1 MKGRALRLL
10 PKKEQI
16 LELAKERWRYD
27 QIRFGNPK
35 LAEIEPEY
43 EELLE
48 SGYIA
53 MARNELMYSE
63 KRKYAKWLESE
74 DSELETVYEIPF
86 NVEEALKTGFCIL
99 GNKGSG
105 KTNLAKHLVRKLIE
119 NGIIVYVLD
128 SSKAWIKK
136 PTPIAD
142 YFTVLPYGTQR
153 FQWEP
158 KPYVFDLSLL
168 PIPLKIKFVN
178 LFCKTLLNAHIQGFN
193 QWELVLFEEAHLIF
207 PNGSLRRL
215 KRYAE
220 AVTFATV
227 GRNYKLSFGFITQ
240 FPANVDKLLVKL
252 TVQRYFFQT
261 WEPNDYR
268 YMQRLLGKH
277 AKELKS
283 LEVGECIYQAK
294 GEIKKV
300 VFPEYGA

>member
-1 MKGRALRLL
+1 ML
-10 PKKEQI
+10 PRKEQI
-16 LELAKERWRYD
+16 LELATEKWRYD

-35 LAEIEPEY
+35 LAELEPEY

-74 DSELETVYEIPF
+74 DSELEITEEIPF
-86 NVEEALKTGFCIL
+86 NVEEALKTGFAIL
-99 GNKGSG
+99 GNKGCG
-105 KTNLAKHLVRKLIE
+105 KTNLAKWLVKRLIE

-158 KPYVFDLSLL
+158 KPIVFDLSLL

-193 QWELVLFEEAHLIF
+193 RWEFVLFEEAHLIF
-207 PNGSLRRL
+207 PNGSLRGL

-220 AVTFATV
+220 AVTFATI
-227 GRNYKLSFGFITQ
+227 GRNYKLGFGFITQ

-268 YMQRLLGKH
+268 YMQRLLGKY
-277 AKELKS
+277 AKELRS

>member
-1 MKGRALRLL
+1 L
-10 PKKEQI
+10 PKKEQV
-16 LELAKERWRYD
+16 LELAKEKWRYD

-63 KRKYAKWLESE
+63 KRKYAEWLENDE
-74 DSELETVYEIPF
+74 NLEMIHKIPF
-86 NVEEALKTGFCIL
+86 DLEEALKTGFCIL
-99 GNKGSG
+99 GNKGTG
-105 KTNLAKHLVRKLIE
+105 KTTLAKHLVRKLIE
-119 NGIIVYVLD
+119 NNIIVYVLD
-128 SSKAWIKK
+128 SSRAWIKE
-136 PTPIAD
+136 PTPISEHI
-142 YFTVLPYGTQR
+142 TVLPYGTQH
-153 FQWEP
+153 FEWEP
-158 KPYVFDLSLL
+158 KPIVFDLSLL
-168 PIPLKIKFVN
+168 PIPLKVKFVN
-178 LFCKTLLNAHIQGFN
+178 LFCQTLLNAHIQGFDR
-193 QWELVLFEEAHLIF
+193 WEFLLFEEAHLVF
-207 PNGSLRRL
+207 PNGSLRGL

-283 LEVGECIYQAK
+283 LEVGKCIYQAR
-294 GEIKKV
+294 GKV
-300 VFPEYGA
+300 LKVAFPEYGIGSDRTVV

>member
-1 MKGRALRLL
+1 LL

-16 LELAKERWRYD
+16 LELAKERWRLD

-43 EELLE
+43 QELVEGGYIWSAKMELMQSLE
-48 SGYIA
+48 S
-53 MARNELMYSE
+53 
-63 KRKYAKWLESE
+63 KHAKWLEK
-74 DSELETVYEIPF
+74 DGELETVYEIPF
-86 NVEEALKTGFCIL
+86 DIDEALKTGFCIL
-99 GNKGSG
+99 GNKGCG
-105 KTNLAKHLVRKLIE
+105 KTTLAKHLVQKLIE

-136 PTPIAD
+136 PTPITD

-153 FQWEP
+153 FQWKP

-193 QWELVLFEEAHLIF
+193 QWEFVVFEEAHLIF
-207 PNGSLRRL
+207 PNGSLRSL
-215 KRYAE
+215 KKNGE
-220 AVTFATV
+220 AVAFATI

-252 TVQRYFFQT
+252 TVQRYLFQT

-283 LEVGECIYQAK
+283 LEAGECIYQAR
-294 GEIKKV
+294 GKV
-300 VFPEYGA
+300 LKVAFPEYGIGSDRTVV

>member
-1 MKGRALRLL
+1 MF
-10 PKKEQI
+10 PKSEEVI
-16 LELAKERWRYD
+16 ELAKEKWRYD

-43 EELLE
+43 KELLE

-74 DSELETVYEIPF
+74 DSELEITEEIPF
-86 NVEEALKTGFCIL
+86 NVEEALKTGFAIL
-99 GNKGSG
+99 GNKGTG
-105 KTNLAKHLVRKLIE
+105 KTNLAKWLVKKLIDQ
-119 NGIIVYVLD
+119 GIIVYVLD
-128 SSKAWIKK
+128 SSQAWIKK

-142 YFTVLPYGTQR
+142 YFTVLPYGTQL
-153 FQWEP
+153 FQWKP

-168 PIPLKIKFVN
+168 PISLKIKFLN

-193 QWELVLFEEAHLIF
+193 RWEFVLFEEAHLIF
-207 PNGSLRRL
+207 PNGSLRGL

-227 GRNYKLSFGFITQ
+227 GRNYKLSFGLITQ

-294 GEIKKV
+294 VEIKKV